1 MRQRPT
7 AWPDRARLSLN
18 RSSRVTAD
26 QGSRDPEATRLV
38 VSGAGFSGWHALNDT
53 IMGGRSSGACRI
65 DSHGLHFDGEL
76 VEAGGGFISVRS
88 PLFSP
93 PLDLSGCTA
102 LELAV
107 VGEGRRFKLA
117 VTCADGVAGLTEL
130 IPGGLRWVHE
140 FATED
145 DGITRVRIGFEQLSA
160 SVRAKPI
167 QGLPLGLPLRFD
179 PSRITRLQLLHSKFG
194 DDGGLNPGFRAG
206 PLHLELHAIHA
217 VV

>member
-1 MRQRPT
+1 MSANQE
-7 AWPDRARLSLN
+7 SQ
-18 RSSRVTAD
+18 S
-26 QGSRDPEATRLV
+26 PEALRLV

-53 IMGGRSSGACRI
+53 IMGGRSSGSCRI
-65 DSHGLHFDGEL
+65 DSHGLRFDGEL

-93 PLDLSGCTA
+93 PLDLSGSTA

-117 VTCADGVAGLTEL
+117 VACADGVAGLTEL

-140 FATED
+140 FGTDAG
-145 DGITRVRIGFEQLSA
+145 GITQVRIGFEQLTP
-160 SVRAKPI
+160 SVRAKPV

-217 VV
+217 TV